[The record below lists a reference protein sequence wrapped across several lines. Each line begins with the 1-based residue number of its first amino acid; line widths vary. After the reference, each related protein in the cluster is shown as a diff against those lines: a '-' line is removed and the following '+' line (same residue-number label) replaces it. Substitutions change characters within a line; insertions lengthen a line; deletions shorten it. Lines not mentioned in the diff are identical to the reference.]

1 MSTAT
6 FFTDNVP
13 DELWLEIAAHLPCAH
28 LQTLH
33 QLDKRLS
40 RLTRPLLFA
49 ELTFSRMF
57 CASPTP
63 PILPARPAFES
74 GQQRLGF
81 WLSDHIAPLVQSCE
95 LAFSVLSP
103 EELATQ
109 MPIGADFV
117 LPTAT
122 ELRILSL
129 RLVESLSH
137 FTRLRRLT
145 VDDETLS
152 MAAIIGIHGL
162 PLLERLD
169 LTGCRIEDDATDL
182 SLAVTHAP
190 RSVVQLSA
198 FQSVAPEKER
208 FWSAFFNADSLR
220 AVTLNIQLAFWL
232 QDSQMAPVSR
242 RTTKLTLLYLATA
255 PAASLP
261 HVLAKS
267 FPALQ
272 DLGLFP
278 ASPLPE
284 NELDQW
290 TRNPHESLCPILR
303 TALLPIAGQLVRLR
317 GYYSILRHFSTE
329 PWRVSHLGLSP
340 NLFRA
345 LSDLIEDLDPCPT
358 LTHLSLSIFDV
369 DTRSL
374 NVVLQ
379 LYPRLEVLYLH
390 GLNLPMQMS
399 IWTALSSDLTLP
411 PTLRSLLINTKRWR
425 SNRDL
430 PGDVT
435 EAVAPPT
442 GADALVLLRAFVER
456 YPQLPLLWIRGWDFF
471 IMRNCAEQGVVAVGD
486 DVDAVSDKYIDL
498 WNRQADFI

>member
-6 FFTDNVP
+6 FCTDDVP
-13 DELWLEIAAHLPCAH
+13 DELWLEIASHLRCAQ

-49 ELTFSRMF
+49 ELTFSRTF

-63 PILPARPAFES
+63 PIVRERAEASGLLAVGRYGPAK
-74 GQQRLGF
+74 
-81 WLSDHIAPLVQSCE
+81 IT
-95 LAFSVLSP
+95 
-103 EELATQ
+103 TQ
-109 MPIGADFV
+109 IPIGTDFV
-117 LPTAT
+117 LPRAD
-122 ELRILSL
+122 ELDFLSR

-137 FTRLRRLT
+137 FTGLRRLE

-169 LTGCRIEDDATDL
+169 LTRCHVEDDAIDL
-182 SLAVTHAP
+182 SLAVTQAP
-190 RSVVQLSA
+190 LSVVELSA

-232 QDSQMAPVSR
+232 QDSQVAPVFR

-278 ASPLPE
+278 ASPAPRPE
-284 NELDQW
+284 DEPNES

-303 TALLPIAGQLVRLR
+303 TALLPIAGQLVHLR
-317 GYYSILRHFSTE
+317 GYYSILEHFSME

-340 NLFRA
+340 HLFYA
-345 LSDLIEDLDPCPT
+345 LDDLAVALDPCAT

-369 DTRSL
+369 DTPSL
-374 NVVLQ
+374 NATLR
-379 LYPRLEVLYLH
+379 LYPRLEALYLH
-390 GLNLPMQMS
+390 GLDLPLQMP
-399 IWTALSSDLTLP
+399 IWTELASDLALP
-411 PTLRSLLINTKRWR
+411 PTLRALLVNTKRWP
-425 SNRDL
+425 DI
-430 PGDVT
+430 PGEVA
-435 EAVAPPT
+435 EAGVPPT
-442 GADALVLLRAFVER
+442 DTAARALLDAFVGR
-456 YPQLPLLWIRGWDFF
+456 YPQLTLLWIRGRDFF
-471 IMRNCAEQGVVAVGD
+471 IMRSGERGADERVVAVCD

-498 WNRQADFI
+498 WNRQSEFV